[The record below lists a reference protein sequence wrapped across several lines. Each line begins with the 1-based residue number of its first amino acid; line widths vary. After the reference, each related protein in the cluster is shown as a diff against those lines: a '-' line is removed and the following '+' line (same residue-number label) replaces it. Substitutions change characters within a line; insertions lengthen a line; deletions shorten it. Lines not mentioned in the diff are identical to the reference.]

1 MAQPK
6 KKKPKKRTG
15 KAKVEEPPGATP
27 PPPAAPVNDFLQR
40 FGLKQ
45 RSKTSIDL
53 QPRRESQDEDIFE
66 RRPSS
71 FRRRI
76 NTFIQNNSP
85 FLKRATHNLNR
96 NGSLK
101 HDINRLSDSL
111 DSLKIKEDQVLAPP
125 RAREGKIDLATRKE
139 KCKSLDYRCSLQ
151 SLTEELQ
158 AEEPKKKN
166 GFLRRSTSMTTSLH
180 FVPSWLSVS
189 KFGKHW

>member
-1 MAQPK
+1 MAQPR
-6 KKKPKKRTG
+6 KKKPKKKPP
-15 KAKVEEPPGATP
+15 KAKAEPPSP
-27 PPPAAPVNDFLQR
+27 PASAAPVNDFLQR

-53 QPRRESQDEDIFE
+53 PARRESQDEEIFE

-85 FLKRATHNLNR
+85 FLKRANNLNH

-101 HDINRLSDSL
+101 HDINRLTDSL
-111 DSLKIKEDQVLAPP
+111 DSLKIKEDQVLAPT

-139 KCKSLDYRCSLQ
+139 KCKSLDYKSSLQ
-151 SLTEELQ
+151 SLSEEIQ
-158 AEEPKKKN
+158 DKEPKRKI
-166 GFLRRSTSMTTSLH
+166 GFLRRSTSMTTNLH